1 MISSWIIAVLTLL
14 CVANALLLGALAYCG
29 RGKTDKA
36 TKIGFSFMAA
46 VLVLDI
52 FFSVGGVLLW

>member
-1 MISSWIIAVLTLL
+1 MISSWIVVVLTLL
-14 CVANALLLGALAYCG
+14 CLSNALLLCALAYCG

>member
-1 MISSWIIAVLTLL
+1 MVSVWIVSVLALL
-14 CVANALLLGALAYCG
+14 CLANVFLLCMLAYCG

-46 VLVLDI
+46 VLMLDI
-52 FFSVGGVLLW
+52 FFSVGGIALW

>member
-1 MISSWIIAVLTLL
+1 MVSSWIIVALTLL
-14 CVANALLLGALAYCG
+14 CLSNALLLCVLAYCG

-36 TKIGFSFMAA
+36 TKLGFSFMAA
-46 VLVLDI
+46 VLVLDT

>member
-1 MISSWIIAVLTLL
+1 MIRSWIMVVLILL
-14 CVANALLLGALAYCG
+14 CVANIFLLCALVYCG

-46 VLVLDI
+46 VLVLDML
-52 FFSVGGVLLW
+52 FSVGGVVLW